1 MLIKMSLRF
10 APNFS
15 VCANFMS
22 VLNISDLK
30 FMWTCQFLKILIHFF
45 FNILHAE
52 TQLVVKVKT
61 AQMKS

>member
-1 MLIKMSLRF
+1 MLITMSLRF

-30 FMWTCQFLKILIHFF
+30 FMWTCQFRKILIHFF
-45 FNILHAE
+45 NILHVE
-52 TQLVVKVKT
+52 TQLVVKVRT